1 MGSMRGRSSPCAVRL
16 AFAVACFGLFG
27 AAEALAQSKPD
38 VRIGTGRQGGAYY
51 RMGAVIADTMVR
63 AGLVNSSTAES
74 VSGAIE
80 SARLADRGNIQVFG
94 MDKTWVVRAVKGTAP
109 FKQKI
114 DLRTVI
120 PMGAWSLF
128 FVTQHNSPVKTLD
141 DLKGKRVA
149 VGARGSGMEQ
159 HAKVVLQTIGLTFK
173 DIKPVYLS
181 FGPGARAVKDGKA
194 DAQLQCCLPNGS
206 MTELSEL
213 SKVRAV
219 NMDKQLDKLIAASGT
234 YGRLVMKKGAFKGHD
249 KDMAAVS
256 ILQGWMGTAKLSDE
270 IAYIFA
276 NTVIKNVDAMAK
288 KMPQFASIKPM
299 LAEAKAKKH
308 GGACGNRCADAS
320 GRASRAER
328 SGHSEIGHA
337 GKRRQRTGTADA

>member
-1 MGSMRGRSSPCAVRL
+1 MQDSTACSPART
-16 AFAVACFGLFG
+16 ARIAMAAAAFGLFG
-27 AAEALAQSKPD
+27 AGEALAQSKPD
-38 VRIGTGRQGGAYY
+38 IRIGTGRQGGAYY

-63 AGLVNSSTAES
+63 SGLVKSSTAES

-94 MDKTWVVRAVKGTAP
+94 MDKTWVVRAVKGEAP

-114 DLRTVI
+114 DLRTVA

-128 FVTQHNSPVKTLD
+128 FVTQAGSPIKTLD
-141 DLKGKRVA
+141 DLKGKRIA
-149 VGARGSGMEQ
+149 VGARGSGMEN
-159 HAKVVLQTIGLTFK
+159 HAKVLLQGIGFSFK
-173 DIKPVYLS
+173 DIRPVYLS

-194 DAQLQCCLPNGS
+194 DAQLQCCLPNGA

-219 NMDKQLDKLIAASGT
+219 NMDKHLDKLVAASGT
-234 YGRLVMKKGAFKGHD
+234 YGKLVMEKGAFKGHD
-249 KDMAAVS
+249 MDMAAIS

-270 IAYIFA
+270 VAYIFA
-276 NTVIKNVDAMAK
+276 ISILKNVDAMAK

-299 LAEAKAKKH
+299 LAEAKAKNS
-308 GGACGNRCADAS
+308 ATPV
-320 GRASRAER
+320 
-328 SGHSEIGHA
+328 EIGAPMHPGAIRALKEA
-337 GKRRQRTGTADA
+337 GILK